1 MLFLEVVFGQAASL
15 TPGSS
20 GQDNASNQRQKE
32 TRLVLPSKNTGFRV
46 HTSIDVQLNHSKAS
60 MSTTETPV
68 QAEAKCDPVHGAT
81 SNAGALPLKR
91 QHKHPAG
98 HQQDAGPFAQGW
110 PFTEENNREDR
121 DENEAELGHRG
132 DLGGLADLQRAEV
145 ANPGRA
151 RCQTGEAEEEP
162 GLRGQGERVAPVAGK
177 PDEPGKHEE
186 DDPGANQ
193 RGQIRVDILNS
204 DLGEDG
210 GEGGDYSMCCIMNDP
225 LPGFGRTVRK
235 NRNKCPGKRSA

>member
-1 MLFLEVVFGQAASL
+1 MNMSMNLKKGLLPKLRARYERRGRAGKTRMLIELCEDHGYERKHAIKLLGDTVPRPSGRAHPGPAPRYALIEPVVRTFWLAASL
-15 TPGSS
+15 RTPS
-20 GQDNASNQRQKE
+20 R
-32 TRLVLPSKNTGFRV
+32 
-46 HTSIDVQLNHSKAS
+46 
-60 MSTTETPV
+60 ST
-68 QAEAKCDPVHGAT
+68 
-81 SNAGALPLKR
+81 
-91 QHKHPAG
+91 
-98 HQQDAGPFAQGW
+98 
-110 PFTEENNREDR
+110 
-121 DENEAELGHRG
+121 
-132 DLGGLADLQRAEV
+132 QRAEV

-177 PDEPGKHEE
+177 PDEPGKHED